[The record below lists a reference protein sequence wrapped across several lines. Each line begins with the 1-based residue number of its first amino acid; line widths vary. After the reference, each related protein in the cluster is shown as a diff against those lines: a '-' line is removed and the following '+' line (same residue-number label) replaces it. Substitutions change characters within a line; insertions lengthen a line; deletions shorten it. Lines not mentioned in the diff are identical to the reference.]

1 MNPRSDRAG
10 SACTGLDTI
19 ARMSVSYLTT
29 QEEIDRALTAL
40 EVIRELSLI
49 HISEPTRPY

>member
-40 EVIRELSLI
+40 EVIREGA
-49 HISEPTRPY
+49 